1 LRLRR
6 APLSGQCVIT
16 REIAVAEGAFA
27 PGHLGELTQ
36 IVPFEMVDAALAE
49 CGATQRRVR
58 KLPARVAVYLLLAG
72 ALFEECGYLAVW
84 ARLTAALG
92 SLPLPQIT
100 ATGLWH
106 ARARLGV
113 RPLRALFDLLRGPAA
128 AIRTTGA
135 RWAGLLVVAINGT
148 CLDVPDDPAT
158 RARLGKGSNQYT
170 TASGYP
176 QILLVALVAC
186 GTRAIIDAVF
196 GPRSRGETACGQRLA
211 RSLRPGMI
219 VLLDRG
225 FASNAFLE
233 AAAGTGAA
241 LLARLTANRKPPVLR
256 RFPDGSFLSR
266 LGALEVRIIEC
277 QITIATAAGR
287 HTGIY
292 RLATTL
298 LDPCRYPAFDLVKLY
313 HERWEVESAYFA
325 IKKTMLGRR
334 VLRARTMSGIAQEIY
349 ALLIVYQ
356 VIRIAISDA
365 TATIPGADP
374 DRASFSVALQ
384 VARDQVIQA
393 TGVIAGTVIDLV
405 GTIGRAVLTHPMPPR
420 RLRVSPRAVKRPLS
434 RYAYKSLRIDRRTYK
449 ATISIDILTAPPDP

>member
-6 APLSGQCVIT
+6 APLSGQLVIT
-16 REIAVAEGAFA
+16 REIAVAEGVFA

-106 ARARLGV
+106 AHARLGV

-135 RWAGLLVVAINGT
+135 RWAGLLVAAIDGT

-158 RARLGKGSNQYT
+158 RARPGKGSNQYT

-211 RSLRPGMI
+211 RPLRPGMI

-241 LLARLTANRKPPVLR
+241 LLARLTANRKPPVRR

-292 RLATTL
+292 HLATTL

-374 DRASFSVALQ
+374 DRASFSVAFQ